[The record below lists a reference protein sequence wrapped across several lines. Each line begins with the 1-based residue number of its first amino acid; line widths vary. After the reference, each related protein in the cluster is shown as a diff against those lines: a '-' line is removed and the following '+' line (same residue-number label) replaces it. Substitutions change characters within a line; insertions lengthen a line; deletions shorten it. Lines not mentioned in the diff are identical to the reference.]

1 VRIDGRTVELAARVP
16 GARVVELA
24 PVADAAYVA
33 AAITDALGV
42 AFDEGETAREA
53 LLRHLAARQMLRA
66 GARRGAAR
74 RRAARTRPQPDHRLH
89 NGRVCAVPGLR
100 LQIDRFR
107 VVQLARRWGCSTNL
121 HL

>member
-1 VRIDGRTVELAARVP
+1 VHLCGPLVVRIDGRTVELAARVP

-53 LLRHLAARQMLRA
+53 LLRHLA
-66 GARRGAAR
+66 RGRCCEQVLDAAPLVGELLA
-74 RRAARTRPQPDHRLH
+74 RAAP
-89 NGRVCAVPGLR
+89 A
-100 LQIDRFR
+100 
-107 VVQLARRWGCSTNL
+107 
-121 HL
+121 